1 MLERRHATD
10 HLTLLSEEEEEEE
23 DGGGGER
30 PGR

>member
-10 HLTLLSEEEEEEE
+10 YLTLLSEEEEEEE